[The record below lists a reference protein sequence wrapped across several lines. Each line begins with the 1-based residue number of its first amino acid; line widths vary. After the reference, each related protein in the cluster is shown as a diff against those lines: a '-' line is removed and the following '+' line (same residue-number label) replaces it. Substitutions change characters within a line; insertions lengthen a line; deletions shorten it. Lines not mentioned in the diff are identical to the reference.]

1 MGGPNDS
8 KQKNTGIE
16 LLRIIACFMVILAH
30 IHPVLI
36 LDDGQIADGALL
48 VQSFLAPGVGLF
60 FLITGCFIPK
70 MPVRKA
76 WRKFFLGI
84 ALPTLIFVFC
94 VDLLEGYL
102 DSTADIFTSIR
113 QSDVKHILS
122 SILKGIIAF
131 DASQLGRL
139 NGHIWFVFSYAVI
152 MLWLPL
158 LHALVKADARRPL
171 IFFSI
176 LSVLKLFAI
185 DINRL
190 WPFPV
195 VLYLPELP
203 GTLGRLV
210 LKVGSVTFPVFLLH
224 FPLVHKLRTAG
235 IEARVMEFFGA
246 SQGAGAIVYSFIY
259 AAMVFILSAV
269 IYSVFR
275 MIYKNKERIALWK

>member
-1 MGGPNDS
+1 
-8 KQKNTGIE
+8 
-16 LLRIIACFMVILAH
+16 
-30 IHPVLI
+30 
-36 LDDGQIADGALL
+36 
-48 VQSFLAPGVGLF
+48 
-60 FLITGCFIPK
+60 
-70 MPVRKA
+70 MPVRKV

-210 LKVGSVTFPVFLLH
+210 LKGGSVTFPVFLLH

-235 IEARVMEFFGA
+235 IEARVMAFFGA